1 MKKTL
6 ILLSAISLFIGS
18 ANLYSFAI
26 DTNKERGQISV
37 NTYSEKEIAPDLA
50 EISFAIKT
58 YDTKSIQNATLANNK
73 ISEKV
78 LNNLKLFINES
89 EGDYIKTSDFNA
101 TPIYSYI
108 NSKKTFEKYEVSNR
122 IIVRTKSIDK
132 LGQIIDQSIKEG
144 ATNVDNLSFSLSNYE
159 KYCNELISDATKKA
173 KNRAETTAKAISS
186 NLEGIHNIS
195 TSCNLNNAN
204 APRLYMAK
212 NMIADTASSS
222 TAEGLSTSISNGI
235 IKVIANVNAS
245 FFVK

>member
-1 MKKTL
+1 MKKNL

-37 NTYSEKEIAPDLA
+37 NTHSEKEIAPDLA

-78 LNNLKLFINES
+78 LNNLKLLINES

-132 LGQIIDQSIKEG
+132 LGKIIDQSIKEG

-173 KNRAETTAKAISS
+173 KNRAEATVKAIDS
-186 NLEGIHNIS
+186 NLDGIHNIS

-212 NMIADTASSS
+212 NMIADAASGS
-222 TAEGLSTSISNGI
+222 TIEGLSTSISNGI